1 MKGKRLKELNE
12 KYGKFLSG
20 TLIGI
25 IIMVISPIIVDNV
38 YDKYVEKKEKDKIY
52 EEMRI
57 GNNKANIE
65 DVVGFS
71 KYIHV
76 DEESGIEESIYTP
89 SGFCYR
95 CYYKDNQL
103 IAYFVTVMDFEHNAI
118 CKFPDRYLEIVNN
131 KKLGEFS
138 YYEVNGKPNL
148 VTSYVTN
155 GIGRTLYCEEY
166 YYNAIGNYRTFYFM
180 DIDYG
185 IVNTEYTNDESK
197 IYDDEISSDNLQQY
211 NYDIVLARDRKNSFP
226 NTYGIC
232 IPTYSDIVKD
242 MIMYYGEFDFDREQ
256 L

>member
-1 MKGKRLKELNE
+1 MKGKRLKEFNE

-57 GNNKANIE
+57 GNNKASIE

-76 DEESGIEESIYTP
+76 DEESGIGESIYTP

-138 YYEVNGKPNL
+138 YYEVNGKPN
-148 VTSYVTN
+148 
-155 GIGRTLYCEEY
+155 
-166 YYNAIGNYRTFYFM
+166 F
-180 DIDYG
+180 
-185 IVNTEYTNDESK
+185 
-197 IYDDEISSDNLQQY
+197 
-211 NYDIVLARDRKNSFP
+211 
-226 NTYGIC
+226 
-232 IPTYSDIVKD
+232 
-242 MIMYYGEFDFDREQ
+242 
-256 L
+256 